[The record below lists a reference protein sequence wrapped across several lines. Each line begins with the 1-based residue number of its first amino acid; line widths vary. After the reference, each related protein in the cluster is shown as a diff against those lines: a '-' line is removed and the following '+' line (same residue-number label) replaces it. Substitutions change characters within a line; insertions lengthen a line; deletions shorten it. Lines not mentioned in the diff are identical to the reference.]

1 MSEGQGGRLAGK
13 AALITGGAGG
23 IGVATA
29 RRFLAEGARVAL
41 LDRDPQ
47 ALAAAAA
54 GLGGGKSVVAV
65 AADIADAAA
74 VGDAVRH
81 AVGALGG
88 LDVLV
93 NNAAARVYQP
103 LAEASAESWD
113 AILGVNVIGASNVTR
128 AALPPLRASGR
139 GAVVNVSSAF
149 ALIGRRGMGQY
160 DATKAALVAMTRALA
175 AEEAGSGVRVNAV
188 CPGSILTPYTQ
199 GRAAARGM
207 SEAELAATGMAPCLL
222 GRWGTPEEVANPILW
237 LASDEASFITGAV
250 LAVDGGLTGSLT
262 G

>member
-1 MSEGQGGRLAGK
+1 MVSAVPGRLAGK

-41 LDRDPQ
+41 IDRDGE
-47 ALAAAAA
+47 AVAAATAA
-54 GLGGGKSVVAV
+54 LDGGARVIAR

-74 VGDAVRH
+74 VDNAVR
-81 AVGALGG
+81 AVVAEFGR
-88 LDVLV
+88 LDILV
-93 NNAAARVYQP
+93 NNAAARAYQP
-103 LAEASAESWD
+103 LAEASAESWE
-113 AILGVNVIGASNVTR
+113 AILRVNVIGSNNVAR
-128 AALPPLRASGR
+128 AALPALRAAGR
-139 GAVVNVSSAF
+139 SAIVTVSSAF

-160 DATKAALVAMTRALA
+160 DATKAALLAMTRALA
-175 AEEAGSGVRVNAV
+175 AEEAPSGVRVNAV
-188 CPGSILTPYTQ
+188 CPGSILTPYTK

-207 SEAELAATGMAPCLL
+207 TEAELAATGMVPCLL
-222 GRWGTPEEVANPILW
+222 GRWGTPDEVAHPILW

-250 LAVDGGLTGSLT
+250 LAVDGGLTASLT

>member
-1 MSEGQGGRLAGK
+1 MTGRLAGK

-29 RRFLAEGARVAL
+29 RRFLDEGARVAL
-41 LDRDPQ
+41 LDRER
-47 ALAAAAA
+47 AAVEAAASSI
-54 GLGGGKSVVAV
+54 GEGILAV
-65 AADIADAAA
+65 AADITDEAAVAAA
-74 VGDAVRH
+74 VERVA
-81 AVGALGG
+81 AALGR
-88 LDVLV
+88 LDILV
-93 NNAAARVYQP
+93 NNAAARAYQP
-103 LAEASAESWD
+103 LADADAASWD
-113 AILGVNVIGASNVTR
+113 AILKVNIVGSNTVLR
-128 AALPPLRASGR
+128 AALPHLRSAGR
-139 GAVVNVSSAF
+139 GAVVSVSSAF

-160 DATKAALVAMTRALA
+160 DASKAALVAMTRVLA
-175 AEEAGSGVRVNAV
+175 AEAAARGVRVNGV
-188 CPGSILTPYTQ
+188 CPGSILTPYPR